1 MLLLASYL
9 SANRSFYKNAV
20 LAKESKCDAFIKCI
34 TSLTNCFYTISASLA
49 LEVRGGGSMLKIFVK
64 GGEAVLKCGFNCRVD
79 LNTAPTV
86 HDLFTK

>member
-49 LEVRGGGSMLKIFVK
+49 LEVRGGGIYAENFCK
-64 GGEAVLKCGFNCRVD
+64 GGGGGCIEVRIQL
-79 LNTAPTV
+79 
-86 HDLFTK
+86 